1 MQNQTYY
8 PLLLQQKKIPYILLF
23 AIVAICFLIVLI
35 LERQVNTNKPL
46 LIISIIIGLCSVG
59 FISFVLF
66 QIWKGMKMLHILEQ
80 QGKLS
85 EAKYQY
91 IINNIASVVFTTD
104 LPGNF
109 SFVSKR
115 SLQLTGYTAEE
126 LNGKHFTSILD
137 QQWKERVIENY
148 YNQFM
153 NQVDETIY
161 EFPIIN
167 KNGYKKWVEQC
178 AVLMMENGKPIGFH
192 CIVRDISD
200 KKQIQFDLEETEK
213 NLKHQQ
219 FQLQSVLDNATS
231 IIFIKDLE
239 GKYTVANQRFM
250 DLLQVNK
257 SQVIGFTDYHFTS
270 KDQADYFAS
279 LDSKVI
285 SERKPIE
292 VEQIIEGPN
301 GPVNLLLV
309 KFPLF
314 DQNNNVFGV
323 SGIATD
329 ISERTQYQKE
339 LISARQSAEDAK
351 LLQEQFLANMSH
363 EIRTPMNGIQG
374 MTNLLLESPLN
385 SVQENYAT
393 IIKRSV
399 NNLLVIINDILDFS
413 KIQAGK
419 LSIEAIAFDLKES
432 VEAIKPLFS
441 HRFKKKHVDYE
452 LYIEQNVPNYL
463 IGDPYRLNQ
472 ILVNLVG
479 NAIKFTDKGKVVL
492 TVSMKNAS
500 ENNGILLF
508 SVKDTGIGIDSDKLK
523 SVFESF
529 SQAGNDVTRKY
540 GGTGLGLT
548 ISKQLVELQNGTI
561 GVTSKVGEGSEF
573 SFEIPYK
580 FAEENDVKGIRLL
593 NDIDFS
599 KLLGG
604 KKVLVAE
611 DNSVNQILIEH
622 VLNSVGVF
630 PTIVNNGK
638 EALRNLNN
646 GESFDVILMDLQMPI
661 MDGYKTTECIR
672 KELKINTPIVAMTA
686 TAMKGEYEKCLEE
699 GFTDYM
705 SKPFEFVDLYKKL
718 CKVLHVQIIER
729 VANDIDI
736 KRVEN
741 SSKIN
746 DIKPYNLS
754 YFEKILV
761 KKDLVALLKPL
772 HDSLNTEIQLIVQ
785 SIESNDWVSA
795 SRFAH
800 KLKSSVGYI
809 KANDL
814 LLILQKIETNANNV
828 DKRELLEND
837 IDNLKR
843 LADDVKR
850 HLALEIKALVNEL
863 AVAC

>member
-1 MQNQTYY
+1 MQHQTYQ
-8 PLLLQQKKIPYILLF
+8 PLLLQQKKVPYILIL
-23 AIVAICFLIVLI
+23 AIVAICFFIVLI
-35 LERQVNTNKPL
+35 LEKHVNTSRSM
-46 LIISIIIGLCSVG
+46 LILAVFIGLCSIG

-66 QIWKGMKMLHILEQ
+66 QIWKGMKLVRSLEQ
-80 QGKLS
+80 KGRDS

-91 IINNIASVVFTTD
+91 IIDNVASVVFTTD
-104 LPGNF
+104 LSGNF
-109 SFVSKR
+109 NFISKR
-115 SLQLTGYTAEE
+115 CLQLTGYTSEE
-126 LNGKHFTSILD
+126 LNGKHFTCILD
-137 QQWKERVIENY
+137 PLWKERVVENY
-148 YNQFM
+148 YGQYLNHM
-153 NQVDETIY
+153 DETIY
-161 EFPIIN
+161 EFPIVN

-200 KKQIQFDLEETEK
+200 KKQIQFELEETEK

-219 FQLQSVLDNATS
+219 FQLQSVLDNTTS
-231 IIFIKDLE
+231 IIFIKDLN

-250 DLLQVNK
+250 DLLQVQK
-257 SQVIGFTDYHFTS
+257 SQVIGYTDYHFTS

-279 LDSKVI
+279 LDAKVI

-292 VEQIIEGPN
+292 VEQIVQGPN
-301 GPVNLLLV
+301 GRVNLLLV

-329 ISERTQYQKE
+329 ISERTQYQKD
-339 LISARQSAEDAK
+339 LISARQSAENAK

-374 MTNLLLESPLN
+374 MTNLLLESSLN
-385 SVQENYAT
+385 SVQEKYAN

-419 LSIEAIAFDLKES
+419 LSIEEIAFDFRES
-432 VEAIKPLFS
+432 IDAIKPLFA
-441 HRFKKKHVDYE
+441 HRLGKKLLDFE
-452 LYIEQNVPNYL
+452 LNIDKNVPNFL

-472 ILVNLVG
+472 VLVNLVG
-479 NAIKFTDKGKVVL
+479 NAIKFTDKGQVAVS
-492 TVSMKNAS
+492 VSMRQLT
-500 ENNGILLF
+500 ENDAVLKF
-508 SVKDTGIGIDSDKLK
+508 SIKDTGIGINEDQLK

-529 SQAGNDVTRKY
+529 SQAGVEVTRKY

-548 ISKQLVELQNGTI
+548 ISKQLVELQNGKI
-561 GVTSKVGEGSEF
+561 WVTSKIGEGSEF
-573 SFEIPYK
+573 CFELPYR
-580 FAEENDVKGIRLL
+580 FAAENEVSGMRRL

-599 KLLGG
+599 KLLQGR
-604 KKVLVAE
+604 KVMVAE
-611 DNSVNQILIEH
+611 DNSVNQILIDH
-622 VLNSVGVF
+622 VLNSVGVS

-638 EALRNLNN
+638 EAIEKLQK
-646 GESFDVILMDLQMPI
+646 GEFYDVILMDLQMPI
-661 MDGYKTTECIR
+661 LDGYKTTDYIR
-672 KELKINTPIVAMTA
+672 KELGNNTPIVAMTA
-686 TAMKGEYEKCLEE
+686 TAMKGEYEKCLEV

-718 CKVLHVQIIER
+718 CIVL
-729 VANDIDI
+729 DI
-736 KRVEN
+736 KMDEAEPFLTEVKQTEKM
-741 SSKIN
+741 SKIN
-746 DIKPYNLS
+746 EIKPYNLS
-754 YFEKILV
+754 YFEKILK
-761 KKDLVALLKPL
+761 KKDLIDLLKPL
-772 HDSLNTEIQLIVQ
+772 FDSLNTEIHLIVD
-785 SIESNDWVSA
+785 SIENNDWITVA
-795 SRFAH
+795 KIAH

-814 LLILQKIETNANNV
+814 LMMLQKIETNATVVEKRSLLINDV
-828 DKRELLEND
+828 DG
-837 IDNLKR
+837 LKR
-843 LADDVKR
+843 LADEVKR

>member
-1 MQNQTYY
+1 MQNKTYY
-8 PLLLQQKKIPYILLF
+8 PLSLQQKKVPYLLF
-23 AIVAICFLIVLI
+23 LAIVAICFFIVLI
-35 LERQVNTNKPL
+35 PEINVNASKPVQFFF
-46 LIISIIIGLCSVG
+46 IFIGLCAIG
-59 FISFVLF
+59 FISFVIF
-66 QIWKGMKMLHILEQ
+66 QTWKGMKLLSSLELQ
-80 QGKLS
+80 SKMS

-91 IINNIASVVFTTD
+91 IINNVASVVFTTD
-104 LPGNF
+104 LAGNF

-115 SLQLTGYTAEE
+115 SLQLTGYTSEE

-137 QQWKERVIENY
+137 TQWKERVVENY
-148 YNQFM
+148 FSQLM
-153 NQVDETIY
+153 LQVDETIY
-161 EFPIIN
+161 EFPIVN
-167 KNGYKKWVEQC
+167 KNGYKRWVEQC

-192 CIVRDISD
+192 CIARDISD

-213 NLKHQQ
+213 NLKHQE
-219 FQLQSVLDNATS
+219 FQLQAVLDNTTS
-231 IIFIKDLE
+231 IIFIKDLQ
-239 GKYTVANQRFM
+239 GKYTVANKQFM

-279 LDSKVI
+279 LDMKVI

-292 VEQIIEGPN
+292 VEQIIQGPN
-301 GPVNLLLV
+301 GPVTLLLV
-309 KFPLF
+309 KFPLL

-329 ISERTQYQKE
+329 ISERTQYQRE
-339 LISARQSAEDAK
+339 LINARQSAENAK

-385 SVQENYAT
+385 SSQENYAN

-419 LSIEAIAFDLKES
+419 LSIEEIAFDVKES
-432 VEAIKPLFS
+432 VDAIKPMFA
-441 HRFKKKHVDYE
+441 HRLAKKKLDFE
-452 LYIEQNVPNYL
+452 LNIEKNVPNYL

-472 ILVNLVG
+472 VLVNLVG
-479 NAIKFTDKGKVVL
+479 NAIKFTDKGKIVL
-492 TVSMKNAS
+492 SVSMKNAS
-500 ENNGILLF
+500 ENSGTLHF
-508 SVKDTGIGIDSDKLK
+508 SVKDTGIGIEEDKLK
-523 SVFESF
+523 LVFESF
-529 SQAGNDVTRKY
+529 SQAGNDVARKY

-548 ISKQLVELQNGTI
+548 ISKQLIELQNGKI
-561 GVTSKVGEGSEF
+561 WVNSNVGEGSDF
-573 SFEIPYK
+573 IFELPYR
-580 FAEENDVKGIRLL
+580 FAIENEVTGMRRL

-599 KLLGG
+599 KLLAG
-604 KKVLVAE
+604 KKVMVAE

-630 PTIVNNGK
+630 PSIVNNGK
-638 EALRNLNN
+638 EAIEKLKK

-661 MDGYKTTECIR
+661 LDGYKTTDYIR
-672 KELKINTPIVAMTA
+672 KELNINTPIVAMTA
-686 TAMKGEYEKCLEE
+686 TAMKGEYEKCLEV

-718 CKVLHVQIIER
+718 CKVLNVKIIEK
-729 VANDIDI
+729 VTNDSDV
-736 KRVEN
+736 KQSEN
-741 SSKIN
+741 NSKIN
-746 DIKPYNLS
+746 EIKPYNLS
-754 YFEKILV
+754 YFEKILK
-761 KKDLVALLKPL
+761 KKDLVALLQPL
-772 HDSLNTEIQLIVQ
+772 YESLNTEIQLIAD
-785 SIESNDWVSA
+785 SIENNDWSSVSKL
-795 SRFAH
+795 AH

-814 LLILQKIETNANNV
+814 LMILQKIETNATIVEN
-828 DKRELLEND
+828 RALLQND
-837 IDNLKR
+837 IDILKR

-850 HLALEIKALVNEL
+850 HLALEIKALLNEL

>member
-1 MQNQTYY
+1 MQNKNYY
-8 PLLLQQKKIPYILLF
+8 PLLLQQKKVPYILIL
-23 AIVAICFLIVLI
+23 AIVAICFFVVLVLEKHVNTSRSILI
-35 LERQVNTNKPL
+35 L
-46 LIISIIIGLCSVG
+46 SIVIGLCSIV

-66 QIWKGMKMLHILEQ
+66 QIWKGMKLLSTLEQ
-80 QGKLS
+80 QGKIS
-85 EAKYQY
+85 EEKYQY
-91 IINNIASVVFTTD
+91 IINNVASVVFTTD
-104 LPGNF
+104 LSGNF

-115 SLQLTGYTAEE
+115 SFQLTGYTAEE

-137 QQWKERVIENY
+137 PQWIERVVENY
-148 YNQFM
+148 YSQFLHSI
-153 NQVDETIY
+153 DETIY
-161 EFPIIN
+161 EFPIVN

-200 KKQIQFDLEETEK
+200 KKQIQFELEETEK
-213 NLKHQQ
+213 NLKNQQ
-219 FQLQSVLDNATS
+219 FQLQSVLDNTTS
-231 IIFIKDLE
+231 IIFIKDLQ

-279 LDSKVI
+279 LDAKVI

-292 VEQIIEGPN
+292 VEQIIQGPD

-329 ISERTQYQKE
+329 ISERTQYQKD
-339 LISARQSAEDAK
+339 LINARQAAENAK

-374 MTNLLLESPLN
+374 MTNLLLESSLN
-385 SVQENYAT
+385 NVQEKYAN

-419 LSIEAIAFDLKES
+419 LSIEEIAFDIRES
-432 VEAIKPLFS
+432 LDSIKPLFS
-441 HRFKKKHVDYE
+441 HRLEKKQLAFE
-452 LYIEQNVPNYL
+452 LNIDKQVPDFL

-492 TVSMKNAS
+492 SVSMKHTKVNA
-500 ENNGILLF
+500 GVLQF
-508 SVKDTGIGIDSDKLK
+508 SVKDTGIGIEEEKLK
-523 SVFESF
+523 LVFESF
-529 SQAGNDVTRKY
+529 SQAGNDVARKY

-548 ISKQLVELQNGTI
+548 ISKQLVELQKGRIWVN
-561 GVTSKVGEGSEF
+561 SKSGEGSEF
-573 SFEIPYK
+573 SFELPYR
-580 FAEENDVKGIRLL
+580 FAAETEVEGRRRL

-599 KLLGG
+599 KLLVGRR
-604 KKVLVAE
+604 VMVAE
-611 DNSVNQILIEH
+611 DNSVNQILIDH
-622 VLNSVGVF
+622 VLKSVGIY

-638 EALRNLNN
+638 EAIEKLKD
-646 GESFDVILMDLQMPI
+646 GETYDVILMDLQMPI
-661 MDGYKTTECIR
+661 LDGYKTTDCIR
-672 KELKINTPIVAMTA
+672 KELQIDTPIVAMTA
-686 TAMKGEYEKCLEE
+686 TAMKGEYEKCLEV

-718 CKVLHVQIIER
+718 CNVLHVKIIETET
-729 VANDIDI
+729 IDPAA
-736 KRVEN
+736 KQSDSN
-741 SSKIN
+741 SKIN
-746 DIKPYNLS
+746 EIKPYNLS
-754 YFEKILV
+754 YFVKILK
-761 KKDLVALLKPL
+761 KKDLVDLLKPL
-772 HDSLNTEIQLIVQ
+772 YESLNTEIHLIVD
-785 SIESNDWVSA
+785 SIDNEDWITVA
-795 SRFAH
+795 KIAH

-814 LLILQKIETNANNV
+814 LMMLQKIETNATMAE
-828 DKRELLEND
+828 KRILLKND
-837 IDNLKR
+837 VEGLKR
-843 LADDVKR
+843 LADEVKR